1 MRIKDINIFVKKG
14 GSYFGSF
21 QKLSLKHN
29 FFDPPLFKAC

>member
-1 MRIKDINIFVKKG
+1 MRIKDIDIFVKG